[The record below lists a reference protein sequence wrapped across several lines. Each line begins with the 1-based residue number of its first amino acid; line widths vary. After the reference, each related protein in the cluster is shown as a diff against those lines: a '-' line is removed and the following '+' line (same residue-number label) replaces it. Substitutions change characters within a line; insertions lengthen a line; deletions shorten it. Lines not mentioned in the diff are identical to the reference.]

1 MPISFR
7 DEDEPQAAELK
18 PGKHVC
24 TIRSVEE
31 HTSKAGNLSI
41 RVSAKVDDGAWL
53 NEYLR
58 PTRANVIR
66 LCTACGVAA
75 PEGNELNEEA
85 LKGLE
90 FRALLSIE
98 PGKDGYPD
106 KYRIDQWLKPSA
118 PPATK
123 PVNKPAP
130 AAAVKPADAPAE
142 DDDIPF

>member
-7 DEDEPQAAELK
+7 DEDEQAVELK
-18 PGKHVC
+18 PGKHTC

-41 RVSAKVDDGAWL
+41 KVSAKVDDGNWL

-85 LKGLE
+85 LRGLD
-90 FRALLSIE
+90 FRAVLSVE
-98 PGKDGYPD
+98 PGKDGYAD
-106 KYRIDQWLKPSA
+106 KYRIDQWLKPA
-118 PPATK
+118 PATK

-130 AAAVKPADAPAE
+130 AAAVKPAGALAE